1 MKRFLFLL
9 FSLFVALNS
18 FSGSLHYSAKEFPM
32 IHLKDS
38 TRYVCDPF
46 GFIDADSV
54 RVMDSLI
61 ADLRHKKM
69 VEVVVAVTDS
79 VTNGDCF
86 QYAYDI
92 GVYNGVG
99 QEGADN
105 GLVILLSTGE
115 RCVQFATG
123 LGMEGYLTDY
133 MCVSIQKNFM
143 NPHFAQNQWSEG
155 LTAGVRAVCGFLK
168 GEISEEDINRAAPK
182 KSFWKE
188 NRRYLLEFFPVLA
201 MLLFSFFSSRKKRC
215 PNCKK
220 RTAAHVDSTK
230 IKESGAFIYYSYH
243 YKCKNC
249 NHEFDEESRQSKDR
263 YNGSRSG
270 RYGGSGGSRGGS
282 FGGGRFGGGGG
293 GSRF

>member
-1 MKRFLFLL
+1 
-9 FSLFVALNS
+9 
-18 FSGSLHYSAKEFPM
+18 
-32 IHLKDS
+32 
-38 TRYVCDPF
+38 
-46 GFIDADSV
+46 
-54 RVMDSLI
+54 
-61 ADLRHKKM
+61 
-69 VEVVVAVTDS
+69 
-79 VTNGDCF
+79 
-86 QYAYDI
+86 
-92 GVYNGVG
+92 
-99 QEGADN
+99 
-105 GLVILLSTGE
+105 
-115 RCVQFATG
+115 
-123 LGMEGYLTDY
+123 
-133 MCVSIQKNFM
+133 M
-143 NPHFAQNQWSEG
+143 NPHFSQNQWSEG
-155 LTAGVRAVCGFLK
+155 LTAGVRTVCGFLK
-168 GEISEEDINRAAPK
+168 GEILEEDINRAAPK

-220 RTAAHVDSTK
+220 RAAAHVDSTK